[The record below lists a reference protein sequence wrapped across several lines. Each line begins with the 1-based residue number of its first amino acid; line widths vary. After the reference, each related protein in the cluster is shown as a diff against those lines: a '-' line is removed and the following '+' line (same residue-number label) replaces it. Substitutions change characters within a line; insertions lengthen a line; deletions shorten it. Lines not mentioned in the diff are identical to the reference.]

1 MCCLFGIYDYGHS
14 LTAAQ
19 KKRLVSALAVASE
32 DRGTDATG
40 IAYNHSGHLTVYKRP
55 YPAHLMRF
63 RLPDDAACIMGHTRM
78 TTQGNEK
85 HNYNNHPFEGTAGI
99 PFALAHNGVLYN
111 DLTLRK
117 DKNLPHTR
125 IETDSYVAVQ
135 LLAQQGELSFRSIRS
150 AVEPLRGTLTLSV
163 LDGRENLY
171 IIKGNNP
178 LTLYHFPRMGLY
190 VYASTEQILKKGL
203 KKGMPRTEQPFE
215 VMLREG
221 DILRIDR
228 QGQYTVERFD
238 IRNLWDGMTRFSWPY
253 WDVYAGQDEYIND
266 LKSVASAYGYTPH
279 DIDVFLSYGLCPE
292 EIEEIMCCGE
302 VRHSSPIIPSMPL
315 SFSGR
320 SGVLSCRSFWDRPES
335 SRYRLPGTAIGTIY
349 WETVPGTA
357 PMWWQHRPDCCRKPG
372 KRRGKMP
379 RPRQNQLPDLLPEII
394 RIIRTIYM
402 QKAVNNNEKRGIHA

>member
-19 KKRLVSALAVASE
+19 KKRLVSSLAIASE
-32 DRGTDATG
+32 GRGTDATG
-40 IAYNHSGHLTVYKRP
+40 IAYNHNGHLTVYKRP

-78 TTQGNEK
+78 TTQGDEK
-85 HNYNNHPFEGTAGI
+85 HNYNNHPFEGTADI

-117 DKNLPHTR
+117 NKNLPHTR

-163 LDGRENLY
+163 LDSRDNLY

-178 LTLYHFPRMGLY
+178 LTLYHFPRMSLY
-190 VYASTEQILKKGL
+190 VYASTEQILKKG
-203 KKGMPRTEQPFE
+203 
-215 VMLREG
+215 
-221 DILRIDR
+221 
-228 QGQYTVERFD
+228 QYSIERFD
-238 IRNLWDGMTRFSWPY
+238 TRNLWDGTARFSWPY

-302 VRHSSPIIPSMPL
+302 V
-315 SFSGR
+315 
-320 SGVLSCRSFWDRPES
+320 
-335 SRYRLPGTAIGTIY
+335 
-349 WETVPGTA
+349 
-357 PMWWQHRPDCCRKPG
+357 
-372 KRRGKMP
+372 
-379 RPRQNQLPDLLPEII
+379 
-394 RIIRTIYM
+394 
-402 QKAVNNNEKRGIHA
+402 

>member
-40 IAYNHSGHLTVYKRP
+40 IAYNHNGHLTVYKRP

-85 HNYNNHPFEGTAGI
+85 HNYNNHPFEGAAGI

-117 DKNLPHTR
+117 DKNLPRTR

-150 AVEPLRGTLTLSV
+150 AVEPLRGTLTLTI
-163 LDGRENLY
+163 LTNRDELY
-171 IIKGNNP
+171 LVRGNNP
-178 LTLYHFPRMGLY
+178 LTLYHFPRLGLY
-190 VYASTEQILKKGL
+190 VYASTATILRKGL
-203 KKGMPRTEQPFE
+203 KKGLPTKERPFD
-215 VMLREG
+215 VPLREG
-221 DILRIDR
+221 DILHIDTSGR
-228 QGQYTVERFD
+228 YTTESFD
-238 IRNLWDGMTRFSWPY
+238 TRNLWDGRPYFLWPCA
-253 WDVYAGQDEYIND
+253 DVSPDSEYIRD
-266 LKSVASAYGYTPH
+266 LKSAASAYGYTPH
-279 DIDVFLSYGLCPE
+279 DIDVFLGYGLCPE

-302 VRHSSPIIPSMPL
+302 V
-315 SFSGR
+315 
-320 SGVLSCRSFWDRPES
+320 
-335 SRYRLPGTAIGTIY
+335 
-349 WETVPGTA
+349 
-357 PMWWQHRPDCCRKPG
+357 
-372 KRRGKMP
+372 
-379 RPRQNQLPDLLPEII
+379 
-394 RIIRTIYM
+394 
-402 QKAVNNNEKRGIHA
+402 

>member
-1 MCCLFGIYDYGHS
+1 
-14 LTAAQ
+14 
-19 KKRLVSALAVASE
+19 
-32 DRGTDATG
+32 
-40 IAYNHSGHLTVYKRP
+40 
-55 YPAHLMRF
+55 
-63 RLPDDAACIMGHTRM
+63 MGHTRM
-78 TTQGNEK
+78 TTQGDEK

-150 AVEPLRGTLTLSV
+150 AVEFLRGTLTLSV
-163 LDGRENLY
+163 LDSRDNLH

-178 LTLYHFPRMGLY
+178 LTLYHFPRMGLF

-203 KKGMPRTEQPFE
+203 KKGMPRMEQPFE

-238 IRNLWDGMTRFSWPY
+238 TRNLWDGTARFSWPY

-302 VRHSSPIIPSMPL
+302 V
-315 SFSGR
+315 
-320 SGVLSCRSFWDRPES
+320 
-335 SRYRLPGTAIGTIY
+335 
-349 WETVPGTA
+349 
-357 PMWWQHRPDCCRKPG
+357 
-372 KRRGKMP
+372 
-379 RPRQNQLPDLLPEII
+379 
-394 RIIRTIYM
+394 
-402 QKAVNNNEKRGIHA
+402 